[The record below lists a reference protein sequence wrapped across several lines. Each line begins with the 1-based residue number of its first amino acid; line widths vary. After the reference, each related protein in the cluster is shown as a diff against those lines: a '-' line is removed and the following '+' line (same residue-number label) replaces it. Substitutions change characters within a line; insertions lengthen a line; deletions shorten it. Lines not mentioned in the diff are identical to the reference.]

1 MRELTELQKKVVAEA
16 RNRLFSYD
24 DYVGV
29 DLDSVPSHKEI
40 ESKGFVW
47 AVAKVVQSTTSKSA
61 PYREE

>member
-1 MRELTELQKKVVAEA
+1 MRELTDLQKKVVAEA

-29 DLDSVPSHKEI
+29 DLDAVPSHREI
-40 ESKGFVW
+40 EANGTLW
-47 AVAKVVQSTTSKSA
+47 AVQKVVESTARKSA